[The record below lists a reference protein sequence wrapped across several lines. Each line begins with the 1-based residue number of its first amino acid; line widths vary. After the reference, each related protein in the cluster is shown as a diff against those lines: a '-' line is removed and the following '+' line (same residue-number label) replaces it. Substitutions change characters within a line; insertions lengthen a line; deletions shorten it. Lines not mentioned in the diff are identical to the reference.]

1 MSFSGVVDKWV
12 KQTEERLDAVYARS
26 IELLAEEMIKTRP
39 NGGRLPFQTGNLA
52 RSLLASK
59 EGMPNMADGP
69 FAGNNVGLVTADIT
83 AKEDLWLGFQ
93 ANYARRMNY
102 GLIGPDSLGRVYN
115 QEGNYFV
122 EGAIAEWSNIVKQAA
137 EEVKNGG

>member
-1 MSFSGVVDKWV
+1 MSFSDVVDKWV

-39 NGGRLPFQTGNLA
+39 DGGRLPFQTGNLA

-93 ANYARRMNY
+93 AKYARRMNY

-122 EGAIAEWSNIVKQAA
+122 EGAIAEWPNIVKQAA